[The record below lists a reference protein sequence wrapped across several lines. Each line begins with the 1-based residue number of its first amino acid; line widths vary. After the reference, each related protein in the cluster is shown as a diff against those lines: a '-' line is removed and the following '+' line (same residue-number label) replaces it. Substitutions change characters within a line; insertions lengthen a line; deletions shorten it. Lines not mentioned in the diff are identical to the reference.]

1 MISLTTPLKF
11 CFQSKLKVNT
21 GKDFTRDNIEIIITG
36 PPGGFAL
43 VEGAE
48 LTLWKHGAKTFLTQ
62 EMVYWKHS
70 NDQNTYP
77 PPPINLVDL

>member
-1 MISLTTPLKF
+1 MFHVFQFFL
-11 CFQSKLKVNT
+11 QSKLKVNT

-62 EMVYWKHS
+62 EMVLFENS
-70 NDQNTYP
+70 NDNDTETRK
-77 PPPINLVDL
+77 